1 VRRLERLAGE
11 EPAPAGGRAA
21 TSASEERT
29 SRPPSPASLD
39 TAVALVVALAHPDR
53 ISRRRPDGR
62 FVMVGGTGARL
73 AESTLAEQEWLA
85 VADVERRPGEREA
98 RIRAA
103 AVLDEG
109 TALRVAAA
117 RRTESDEVSWRDGRL
132 RSRRVV
138 RLGAI
143 ELSSTPM
150 PRPDPA
156 TAADAVRAGL
166 ARDGLGVL
174 PWTPAA
180 EAMRARL
187 AFLHAALGEPWPDV
201 SAEALL
207 VEPATWLDLTADTPD
222 LASGLRALV
231 PWPEAGRLDELA
243 PARLEV
249 PSGSTHAVDYAD
261 ASGQPVLRVKLQECF
276 GWSGTPR
283 LAGVPVLLHLLS
295 PAGRP
300 LAVTADLAS
309 FWENA
314 YPGVR
319 AEMRG
324 RYPKHPW
331 PEDPWSA
338 PATSRTRRGQQR

>member
-1 VRRLERLAGE
+1 M
-11 EPAPAGGRAA
+11 
-21 TSASEERT
+21 
-29 SRPPSPASLD
+29 
-39 TAVALVVALAHPDR
+39 ALVTALAHPDR
-53 ISRRRPDGR
+53 VARLRPDGR

-73 AESTLAEQEWLA
+73 ADPTLAEQEWLA

-98 RIRAA
+98 RIRSA
-103 AVLDEG
+103 AVLDEQ
-109 TALRVAAA
+109 TALTVAGA
-117 RRTESDEVSWRDGRL
+117 RRTESDEVTWRDGRL
-132 RSRRVV
+132 RARRVV

-143 ELSSTPM
+143 ELSSTPR

-156 TAADAVRAGL
+156 TAADAVRTGL

-187 AFLHAALGEPWPDV
+187 AFLHRALGEPWPDV
-201 SAEALL
+201 SDSALL
-207 VEPATWLDLTADTPD
+207 VEPAAWLDLTTDAPD
-222 LASGLRALV
+222 LAAGLRGLV

-261 ASGQPVLRVKLQECF
+261 ASGQPVLRAKLQECF
-276 GWSGTPR
+276 GWREAPR
-283 LAGVPVLLHLLS
+283 LAGAPVLLHLLS